1 MQVLQSDLERLSWL
15 SWWAIAHLCLS
26 ENLCHNLP
34 RLIKSYTIFCVFS
47 ISYTETYPKW
57 SGSAHCLQELVGQKS
72 SGQIKPCVVLLCTNN
87 SYVLSALSLELLS
100 PRAYCHL
107 SYLDNPA
114 VTVWGRT
121 QHWTISSYG
130 NYLSFRKATQE
141 PRTVIVDAESR
152 DSPILGPN
160 SSAAQTQS
168 KGLVLV

>member
-1 MQVLQSDLERLSWL
+1 MQVLKSDLERLSWL
-15 SWWAIAHLCLS
+15 SWWAIAHLCLA

-34 RLIKSYTIFCVFS
+34 QLTKSCTIFWVFS

-57 SGSAHCLQELVGQKS
+57 SGSAHCLQELVSQKS
-72 SGQIKPCVVLLCTNN
+72 SGQVKPCMVFLCINN
-87 SYVLSALSLELLS
+87 SYILSVLSLELLS

-107 SYLDNPA
+107 PCPA
-114 VTVWGRT
+114 VTAWGRT
-121 QHWTISSYG
+121 QHWTISSHG

-141 PRTVIVDAESR
+141 PRTVVVDAESR
-152 DSPILGPN
+152 DSPILGPH